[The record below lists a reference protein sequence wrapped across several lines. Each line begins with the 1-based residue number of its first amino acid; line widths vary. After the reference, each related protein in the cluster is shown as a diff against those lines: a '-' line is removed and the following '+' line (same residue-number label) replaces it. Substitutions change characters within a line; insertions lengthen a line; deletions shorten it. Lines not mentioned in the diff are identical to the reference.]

1 MSRRLADADD
11 AEFETLDQDDSALEF
26 HEPLEQEEVPAPVYD
41 LPSDRFV
48 HIEYPGFVENVP
60 KAIDTLDGR
69 AGIAKACRTSS
80 SLLRLRSGAQHTVRI
95 PTTTGR

>member
-11 AEFETLDQDDSALEF
+11 AEIETLDLDDSALEY
-26 HEPLEQEEVPAPVYD
+26 EPLEQEEVPAPVYD

>member
-11 AEFETLDQDDSALEF
+11 AEIETLDQDDSALE
-26 HEPLEQEEVPAPVYD
+26 LEQEEVPAPVYD